1 MSLFRFEM
9 EYGCRAMAKKLPRRK
24 LTLEGRGL
32 VALPRLFRRDILV
45 VQITSRLALNWD
57 FHRFLSPLTDSMKV
71 KRMARVFF
79 FSYISF
85 YD

>member
-9 EYGCRAMAKKLPRRK
+9 EYGCRAMADKLPRRI

-32 VALPRLFRRDILV
+32 VALPRLFRRNILV
-45 VQITSRLALNWD
+45 VQVTSRLALSWD

-71 KRMARVFF
+71 KGWARVFS

-85 YD
+85 YN